1 MKYLLLILL
10 LIVLFICIKNTN
22 DFSNSNREYFISS
35 IDIMEDNT
43 HQKRIRNIIKE
54 LKNELKENNTEKIN
68 LDLASLYNQL
78 GNTKEANK
86 YVERAGKFIKGESL
100 SNDPNRTTLYSGL
113 NVDKKDYYF
122 TNFNCLDYKDI
133 LIN

>member
-1 MKYLLLILL
+1 MRYLLLILL

-22 DFSNSNREYFISS
+22 DFSNSNREYFNSS

-86 YVERAGKFIKGESL
+86 YVERAGKFVKGEHL
-100 SNDPNRTTLYSGL
+100 ANDPKGTTLYSGL
-113 NVDKKDYYF
+113 NIDKKDYYF